1 MARIVWT
8 KTALSDLN
16 EIAEYIALDKVRAAQ
31 ELVKKVFSVVER
43 LEQFPESGRRPP
55 ELPKSEYREVIVG
68 PCRIFYRSAQKK
80 VYIVYVMRG
89 ERKLRKFMIDERAKN
104 SS

>member
-8 KTALSDLN
+8 EPAVSDLN
-16 EIAEYIALDKVRAAQ
+16 DIAEYIALDKVRAAEQ
-31 ELVKKVFSVVER
+31 LVNKVFSVIDR
-43 LEQFPESGRRPP
+43 LEQFPDSGRHPP
-55 ELPKSEYREVIVG
+55 EMTESEYREVIVG
-68 PCRIFYRSAQKK
+68 PCRIFYRIANEE

-89 ERKLRKFMIDERAKN
+89 ERKLRKFMLNERAKN

>member
-8 KTALSDLN
+8 EPALSDLN
-16 EIAEYIALDKVRAAQ
+16 DIAEYIALDKVRAA
-31 ELVKKVFSVVER
+31 ERLVNKVFSIFDR
-43 LEQFPESGRRPP
+43 LEQFPDSGRHPP
-55 ELPKSEYREVIVG
+55 EMLESEYREVIVG
-68 PCRIFYRSAQKK
+68 PCRIFYRLANEE

-89 ERKLRKFMIDERAKN
+89 ERKLRKFMLDERAKN

>member
-8 KTALSDLN
+8 EPALSDLN
-16 EIAEYIALDKVRAAQ
+16 EIAAYIALDKVRAA
-31 ELVKKVFSVVER
+31 ERLVKKVFSVVER
-43 LEQFPESGRRPP
+43 LEQFPDSGRHPP
-55 ELPKSEYREVIVG
+55 ELLESEYREVFVG
-68 PCRIFYRSAQKK
+68 PCRIFYRTANEN

-89 ERKLRKFMIDERAKN
+89 ERKLRKFMIDERAKD

>member
-8 KTALSDLN
+8 EPALSDLN
-16 EIAEYIALDKVRAAQ
+16 DIAEYIALDKVNAA
-31 ELVKKVFSVVER
+31 ERLVKKVFSAVER
-43 LEQFPESGRRPP
+43 LEQFPDSGRHPP
-55 ELPKSEYREVIVG
+55 ELAETEYREVIAG
-68 PCRIFYRSAQKK
+68 PCRIFYRASNEE

-89 ERKLRKFMIDERAKN
+89 EQKLRKYIINERAKN